1 MSLLP
6 GERLDD
12 LRRAGLRIV
21 QSPDAFCF
29 SIDAVLLAH
38 FATVKNGDVIID
50 LGTGSG
56 VIPLLVNTRGE
67 RLNITGLELN
77 EVVADRARRSVEIN
91 QLAHCISIV
100 QGDLKDAAKVFGH
113 GNFDLVVSNPPYL
126 PIGIGETSQ
135 RSTRRMARH
144 EVTATLHDVVKASA
158 DLLST
163 GGRLALVHRP
173 SRMADI
179 FCALREYRLEPKRL
193 RLVHPSAG
201 TEANMVLLE
210 AIKNAKPGLRVG
222 KPIFIHEV
230 DGSYTTQIVSLYAGG
245 ELD

>member
-1 MSLLP
+1 MALLS

-21 QSPDAFCF
+21 QSSDAFCF

-38 FATVKNGDVIID
+38 FATIKTGDVIID

-56 VIPLLVNTRGE
+56 VIPLLMSTRGE
-67 RLNITGLELN
+67 RLRITGLELN
-77 EVVADRARRSVEIN
+77 AIVADRARRSIEIN
-91 QLAHCISIV
+91 QLTHCISIV
-100 QGDLKDAAKVFGH
+100 QGDLKEAAKIFGH
-113 GNFDLVVSNPPYL
+113 ECFTLVVSNPPYL
-126 PIGIGETSQ
+126 PIGIGEISQ
-135 RSTRRMARH
+135 SSTRCMARH

-193 RLVHPSAG
+193 RLVHPAAG
-201 TEANMVLLE
+201 KEANMVLLE
-210 AIKNAKPGLRVG
+210 AIKNAKPDLRVG
-222 KPIFIHEV
+222 KPIYIHEA